1 VMVVGFCFSVA
12 FFAVVVQKSH
22 PIIHEGMNII
32 GKWCD
37 YDSIKSRIPT
47 KYGRYRAND

>member
-1 VMVVGFCFSVA
+1 VVVVGFGFS

-32 GKWCD
+32 GMGMWCD

-47 KYGRYRAND
+47 KYGRI